1 MTRRLV
7 ISVCPREG
15 GTVVMPIERGERARR
30 MDANAVFRQ
39 LQALVERR
47 GLGEQVRIRDACAG
61 GCGLRGPNVTVTIY
75 PAVRPG
81 ERPDHVSVGWKTYVA
96 SLKTLE
102 YLARVIDDNLMGDLE
117 GPPKPPTLS

>member
-15 GTVVMPIERGERARR
+15 GTVLMPVEQGERARR
-30 MDANAVFRQ
+30 MDANAVLRQ

-75 PAVRPG
+75 PAVHPG
-81 ERPDHVSVGWKTYVA
+81 ERSDHVSVGWKTYVA
-96 SLKTLE
+96 SLKSLDC
-102 YLARVIDDNLMGDLE
+102 LARVIDENLE
-117 GPPKPPTLS
+117 A

>member
-15 GTVVMPIERGERARR
+15 GTVLMPIERGERARR

-96 SLKTLE
+96 SLKTLDC
-102 YLARVIDDNLMGDLE
+102 LSRVIDENLE
-117 GPPKPPTLS
+117 A